1 MVQIIVACLTLI
13 GVLSGTI
20 SNYVISKQNVKK
32 EDLKNEIEDLRG
44 QLKKETTEL
53 KLENCKNY
61 LVSAIVKAESGQQ
74 LAPIETELFFE
85 NYDIYISNGGDSFI
99 HTATEKLKKE
109 GKI

>member
-1 MVQIIVACLTLI
+1 MIQIIVALITLV
-13 GVLSGTI
+13 GVLAGVV

-32 EDLKNEIEDLRG
+32 EDLKNEIEDLRE
-44 QLKKETTEL
+44 QVKKETKEI

-61 LVSAIVKAESGQQ
+61 LVSTIVKAESGQQ